1 MINNYKKNLGRTIV
15 ISIHTNAA
23 SDSGIRGC
31 ETYHSIHSPKGKL
44 GHKLATLI
52 QQEIT
57 AGLNIPD
64 RGIKTRRSTQ
74 GNYDYYFVI
83 REIQPTSVLVELGFH
98 TNPQDCQMLINPSTR
113 NLYAKHLSNAVLR
126 YFDIP
131 IGQPDAPEGDVWR
144 IIVDG
149 TQRIALTG
157 LDKAKVYAL
166 TNFYPADIILQNT
179 TTNKTIK
186 LTDEMNYEEEIIRV
200 IVDGQQKITLTGLLK
215 AKNYAISNFSGKIVL
230 QHAATGT
237 LLMEFENFI
246 TPPDTPEDEKESEDE
261 ERSEDEKKSDK
272 ETEIHPIEYLV
283 KLIIKLIYLIIDVF
297 KKTNNN
303 G

>member
-1 MINNYKKNLGRTIV
+1 
-15 ISIHTNAA
+15 
-23 SDSGIRGC
+23 
-31 ETYHSIHSPKGKL
+31 
-44 GHKLATLI
+44 
-52 QQEIT
+52 
-57 AGLNIPD
+57 
-64 RGIKTRRSTQ
+64 
-74 GNYDYYFVI
+74 
-83 REIQPTSVLVELGFH
+83 
-98 TNPQDCQMLINPSTR
+98 
-113 NLYAKHLSNAVLR
+113 
-126 YFDIP
+126 
-131 IGQPDAPEGDVWR
+131 
-144 IIVDG
+144 
-149 TQRIALTG
+149 
-157 LDKAKVYAL
+157 
-166 TNFYPADIILQNT
+166 
-179 TTNKTIK
+179 
-186 LTDEMNYEEEIIRV
+186 MNYEEEIIRV